1 MIFAPDPAAIRLL
14 DQALRAD
21 RGRILSA
28 LIARVRDFQ
37 LAEDALH
44 DAAASALIHWTKSG
58 LPTRPEAWLIRVAFR
73 KAIDRLRKTAR
84 DAAQTQAMTILARD
98 EAEEEPE
105 AIADERLRLIF
116 TCCHPALE
124 PKSRV
129 ALTLRTI
136 AGLSTAAIAAAFL
149 DNETT
154 MGQRLTRAKSKI
166 TAARIPFVIPEL
178 ADWPERLN
186 SVLTVVY
193 LIFTTGHAI
202 GPVQGHDLCEE
213 ALFLARL
220 LAQLAPEEP
229 EIEACLALILLT
241 HARRAARQNASGATI
256 ALTHQ
261 DRALWDRAQLD
272 EGLPLVE
279 RALLRHRLGPFQ
291 IKAAIAACHVRGPVT
306 DWAEI
311 AELFATLYRFE
322 PTPVVALNHA
332 VALGEAR
339 GPQAGLQALLPLAE
353 DLAYYQPFHAALAD
367 LSART
372 GGTARARIAYARAI
386 DLAGNPADAT
396 FLLQRLADLRD

>member
-1 MIFAPDPAAIRLL
+1 M
-14 DQALRAD
+14 
-21 RGRILSA
+21 
-28 LIARVRDFQ
+28 
-37 LAEDALH
+37 
-44 DAAASALIHWTKSG
+44 
-58 LPTRPEAWLIRVAFR
+58 
-73 KAIDRLRKTAR
+73 
-84 DAAQTQAMTILARD
+84 
-98 EAEEEPE
+98 
-105 AIADERLRLIF
+105 
-116 TCCHPALE
+116 
-124 PKSRV
+124 
-129 ALTLRTI
+129 
-136 AGLSTAAIAAAFL
+136 
-149 DNETT
+149 
-154 MGQRLTRAKSKI
+154 
-166 TAARIPFVIPEL
+166 IPEL

-353 DLAYYQPFHAALAD
+353 DLADYQPFHAALAD